1 VLKVINYRIPK
12 FRRLCLVGM
21 LSLINLQCFLTTYLL
36 MLLLREKIGVQVD
49 HLVDTPDID
58 NVVVQDALLLE
69 FLQLFMVLLY

>member
-1 VLKVINYRIPK
+1 
-12 FRRLCLVGM
+12 M

>member
-1 VLKVINYRIPK
+1 
-12 FRRLCLVGM
+12 M

-69 FLQLFMVLLY
+69 FLQLFMVLLIEHFL